1 MPRYFFHISH
11 TGRRVEDQEGADFDA
26 LEAAQE
32 EAAAS
37 LRDLIAAAL
46 KSGKPSTLEA
56 IDVVDNEGSILATVD
71 LIEAT
76 EPVFG
81 FRKRLASGR

>member
-11 TGRRVEDQEGADFDA
+11 AGRRVEDQEGSDFDA
-26 LEAAQE
+26 LEAARK

-46 KSGKPSTLEA
+46 RSGAPSTLIA
-56 IDVVDNEGSILATVD
+56 IDVADNEGSILATID
-71 LIEAT
+71 LIEAM

-81 FRKRLASGR
+81 FKRLASGK